1 MPARS
6 PLLGAP
12 HCYAIEVETALGSP
26 LLAES
31 PLREELADLIETTRA
46 AFECRCYAWS
56 TLPNR
61 LRLVMQ
67 HLDRLPGDEQWIRAR
82 WIAGGGS
89 PTTPASRLRERLT
102 SVSGFMQT
110 LLQRLARRHNS
121 VRKGRGSIWARR
133 YRACL
138 LADDA
143 ATLVASW
150 WCEQPLA
157 DATTAMVA
165 SSRGQPA
172 GAVPLRLATP
182 PIRIGPD
189 EGWYTIDDGSPG
201 LLPPPAGERSLWLE
215 RIGAEIAADMA
226 IYRQALE
233 HGWALGRPESLTGAV
248 QRLGRESGRGRS
260 RRVHELNDS
269 LGLCGIWG

>member
-1 MPARS
+1 MPART
-6 PLLGAP
+6 PLLGEP
-12 HCYAIEVETALGSP
+12 HCYAIEVETALGAP
-26 LLAES
+26 LLAGQPLAAELPGLLES
-31 PLREELADLIETTRA
+31 VRA

-56 TLPNR
+56 TTPTR

-89 PTTPASRLRERLT
+89 ASTPASRLRERLT

-110 LLQRLARRHNS
+110 LLQRLARRHNQLH
-121 VRKGRGSIWARR
+121 GARGSIWARR

-143 ATLVASW
+143 ATLVASL
-150 WCEQPLA
+150 WCEA
-157 DATTAMVA
+157 DATVA
-165 SSRGQPA
+165 SSRGESA
-172 GAVPLRLATP
+172 GAPPLRLATP

-189 EGWYTIDDGSPG
+189 ERWYTTDEGSPG
-201 LLPPPAGERSLWLE
+201 LLPPPAEDRALWLM
-215 RIGAEIAADMA
+215 RIAAEIAEDLPA
-226 IYRQALE
+226 YRQALE
-233 HGWALGRPESLTGAV
+233 HGWALGRSESLTGAL
-248 QRLGRESGRGRS
+248 QRLGRDTGRGRS
-260 RRVHELNDS
+260 RRPHDLNDA